1 MISNLIDLNPVNG
14 PSQSQTEEE
23 CMSGSGF
30 FLLSLRQHRRE
41 CPVRHFYSDPGH
53 LSIELWLYLPA
64 AVAWGSLNSKIHAAR

>member
-30 FLLSLRQHRRE
+30 FLLSLRPHRRE
-41 CPVRHFYSDPGH
+41 CPVRHFYSDPVH
-53 LSIELWLYLPA
+53 LSNGLLLYLPA
-64 AVAWGSLNSKIHAAR
+64 VVAWGSLNSEIHLAR